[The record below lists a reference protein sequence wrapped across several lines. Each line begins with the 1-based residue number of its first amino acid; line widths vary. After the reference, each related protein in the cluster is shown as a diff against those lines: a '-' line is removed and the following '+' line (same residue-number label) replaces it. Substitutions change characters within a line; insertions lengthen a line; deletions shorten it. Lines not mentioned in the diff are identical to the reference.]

1 MVKKDIELLTDNE
14 LITLY
19 KELDKFIKFLES
31 EDQNE

>member
-19 KELDKFIKFLES
+19 KELDKFIKISF
-31 EDQNE
+31 

>member
-19 KELDKFIKFLES
+19 KELDKFIKFLFFYYK
-31 EDQNE
+31 NE

>member
-19 KELDKFIKFLES
+19 KELDNILFSILFVSL
-31 EDQNE
+31 